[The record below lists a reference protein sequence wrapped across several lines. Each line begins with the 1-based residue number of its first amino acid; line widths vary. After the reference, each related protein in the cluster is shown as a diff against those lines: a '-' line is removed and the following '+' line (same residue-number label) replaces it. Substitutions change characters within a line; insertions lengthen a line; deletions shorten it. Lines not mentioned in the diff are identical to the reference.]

1 MFKAFVSKFL
11 TNSNFGAVWALLL
24 KLAIESFFT
33 SLAELS
39 SHCLADLALVM
50 VSSVVKVCN
59 GKDSNSTCAVME
71 TSLHLLSTSTRNL
84 PNEVFLMIRNFP

>member
-1 MFKAFVSKFL
+1 MTKYKY
-11 TNSNFGAVWALLL
+11 GAVWLLL
-24 KLAIESFFT
+24 SKLAIELFFT

-59 GKDSNSTCAVME
+59 EKDSNSTCAVIE
-71 TSLHLLSTSTRNL
+71 TLLYLFL
-84 PNEVFLMIRNFP
+84 PVLANKYF